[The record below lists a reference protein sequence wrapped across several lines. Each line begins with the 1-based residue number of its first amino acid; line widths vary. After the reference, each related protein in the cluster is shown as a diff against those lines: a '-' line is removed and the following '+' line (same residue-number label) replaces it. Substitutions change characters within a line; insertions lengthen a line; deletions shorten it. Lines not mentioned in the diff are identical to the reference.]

1 MLGLLPLVDATTG
14 SLFLYFNAPS
24 AYLEALRLEPSRRT
38 RWGGHTGRVGDR
50 ALERFTWSSREME
63 RGLMTT
69 RSMLSLNFPTP
80 FVMQNVSE

>member
-63 RGLMTT
+63 RGGHAGFFLVLGSGA
-69 RSMLSLNFPTP
+69 RAGLGWA
-80 FVMQNVSE
+80 